1 MNTHPQISIVIGSY
15 NRRPLL
21 PAVLECIRNNGISVP
36 YEIIVVDG
44 GSNDGSVA
52 YLTRQRDVISIIQ
65 HNRGRW
71 RGEPIE
77 RKTWG
82 YFLNI
87 GFRAAHGKYILLL
100 SDDTLVVPGAI
111 MNGYNAFEKRLAGGE
126 RIGAM
131 AFPFRNFP
139 DDERYFVTQVFGD
152 KIFVNHGL
160 FLVSALKAIDYLDE
174 DNYFMYCADADACL
188 RLLEA
193 GYQTVTAPDSFVE
206 HFKLASESNRGAN
219 SERHKRGWEYFKQRW
234 CHLAADP
241 SNLEEHTVNVKAYA
255 DHGDASDTVRYFRRS
270 WAYRKHLLKK
280 MIKRLLGA

>member
-1 MNTHPQISIVIGSY
+1 MNTHPKISIVIGSY

-21 PAVLECIRNNGISVP
+21 PAVLECIRNDGISVP

-44 GSNDGSVA
+44 GSNDGSIP

-65 HNRGRW
+65 HNRGIW
-71 RGEPIE
+71 RGKPIE
-77 RKTWG
+77 RKSWG

-111 MNGYNAFEKRLAGGE
+111 MNGYDAFEERLARGE
-126 RIGAM
+126 RVGAM
-131 AFPFRNFP
+131 AFHFRNFP
-139 DDERYFVTQVFGD
+139 NEERYFVTKVFGD
-152 KIFVNHGL
+152 KIYVNHGL
-160 FLVSALKAIDYLDE
+160 FLVSALKEINYLDE

-193 GYQTVTAPDSFVE
+193 GYQTVAAPDSFVE
-206 HFKLASESNRGAN
+206 HFKLASESNRSAN
-219 SERHKRGWEYFKQRW
+219 AERHRQGWKYFKKRW
-234 CHLAADP
+234 GHLAIDP
-241 SNLEEHTVNVKAYA
+241 ANLEENLMNTKAYV
-255 DHGDASDTVRYFRRS
+255 DCKDAYDTVRYFRLT

-280 MIKRLLGA
+280 LIRRAVGG